1 MTPTAKEQEQ
11 KFGQRI
17 VRKKWEG
24 GVSISLKLNDL
35 NVQSEIFSFCHSRMA
50 FKYPWNKNYNF
61 AFWNKISWKNM
72 RLTLPGQMLNHKF
85 HTESDGWS
93 GHQKDLPI
101 RKTTFLKN
109 KLTP

>member
-50 FKYPWNKNYNF
+50 FKYP
-61 AFWNKISWKNM
+61 
-72 RLTLPGQMLNHKF
+72 
-85 HTESDGWS
+85 
-93 GHQKDLPI
+93 
-101 RKTTFLKN
+101 
-109 KLTP
+109 